1 MYFYNGGIT
10 MKVLKYIVFI
20 AEYFMIGFL
29 YLGLDLSEKTRLYI
43 WIIYALFMGIKATII
58 LEDK

>member
-1 MYFYNGGIT
+1 
-10 MKVLKYIVFI
+10 MKVLKYIIFI

-43 WIIYALFMGIKATII
+43 WLAYSIFMGIKASII

>member
-1 MYFYNGGIT
+1 
-10 MKVLKYIVFI
+10 MKALKYIIFI
-20 AEYFMIGFL
+20 VEYFMIGYL

-43 WIIYALFMGIKATII
+43 WIIYAFFMGIKAIII